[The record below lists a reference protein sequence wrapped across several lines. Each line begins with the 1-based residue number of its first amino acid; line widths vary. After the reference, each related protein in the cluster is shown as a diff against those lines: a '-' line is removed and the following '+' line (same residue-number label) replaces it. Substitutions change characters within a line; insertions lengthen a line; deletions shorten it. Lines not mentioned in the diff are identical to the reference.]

1 MECTWTEIITI
12 LFYLK
17 LKQHIQNDI
26 FVIELGLQH
35 VMHLTDCALSTG
47 F

>member
-1 MECTWTEIITI
+1 MKFTWIEISDT

-17 LKQHIQNDI
+17 LKHHIQNDI